1 MLRLSLARGYATASG
16 TVPCACRWRLPPPR
30 LTGSLPRLFRFD
42 GPGVRVGFIGL
53 GNMGGHMA
61 RNLLKANLPVTV
73 LDVNKDA
80 VAALTK
86 DGATAAGASRKKEIC
101 TPCGPEPV

>member
-1 MLRLSLARGYATASG
+1 MF
-16 TVPCACRWRLPPPR
+16 W
-30 LTGSLPRLFRFD
+30 FD
-42 GPGVRVGFIGL
+42 GTGVRVGFIGL

-73 LDVNKDA
+73 LDVNNDA

-86 DGATAAGASRKKEIC
+86 DGATAAGAFHEGDLHALWSAVC
-101 TPCGPEPV
+101 LT